1 MSQEFDPYHRW
12 LGIPPEHQPPD
23 HYRLLGIQVFETQ
36 PDVIENAAD
45 RQMAYLRTFQMGP
58 HAALSQK
65 LLNQVAAAKVCLLN
79 PEKKAAYDGRLRSRL
94 VGAQPAPEEAE
105 VYDFIEPIGF
115 VEPIGPESFAPRVGP
130 EPYLAPVVSE
140 PFAAPAGPERFARP
154 PALPPRRGGPG
165 LTAMIGVLA
174 FGLALVVG
182 LAVWRR
188 PGEEPPGPKTAIV
201 LDWPEALRRGATLEI
216 NGKRQWVA
224 AAGPLEYPCEPGRV
238 HVLATIPGYRPLERI
253 VTIEAGQ
260 KWKVSMTWQ
269 ESKPATPPGK
279 PVAIEA
285 PSDEEAGELS
295 EDEFWDELLLSET
308 PRAPAP
314 GVAATTQPPAIVPA
328 KAKEPP
334 LIVSAEKPAEK
345 AEPPTAPAKEP
356 EEVEEPLPVGKPGGE
371 PVKLDPQVD
380 PLLAEAWAAVNRSD
394 LVRAR
399 EQLVLAQ
406 RTSRED
412 PRAVFGLG
420 LLEALCVHDWP
431 VAERYFALCAK
442 QQPGSVASLNN
453 LALVR
458 MRVNKENTALRLW
471 ETALAAGPAP
481 EEIAQNL
488 GRLEELVRVGRL
500 LLKPGAMKTLDDL
513 FARAGGAAQVRS
525 RTAFR
530 YMGLELPGGGPLGW
544 PTAIGYEDHWCWTC
558 GGRGEVRCPV
568 PDCARGFIRG
578 TKKDVVARN
587 PVTRQPI
594 VKSYTV
600 RVPCRVCNG
609 RGFLPCKFCN
619 QGKER

>member
-23 HYRLLGIQVFETQ
+23 HYRLLGIQPFETQ

-45 RQMAYLRTFQMGP
+45 RQMAYLRTFQTGP

-94 VGAQPAPEEAE
+94 EGAQPAAPEEAE
-105 VYDFIEPIGF
+105 AYDFIEPL
-115 VEPIGPESFAPRVGP
+115 GPQSFAPPDILEADVS
-130 EPYLAPVVSE
+130 PVVSE
-140 PFAAPAGPERFARP
+140 RFAVPSGPERFARP

-165 LTAMIGVLA
+165 LAAMIGVLA
-174 FGLALVVG
+174 FGLALVIGVV
-182 LAVWRR
+182 VWRR
-188 PGEEPPGPKTAIV
+188 AGEEPPGPKTAIV
-201 LDWPEALRRGATLEI
+201 LDWPEPLRRGATLEI

-224 AAGPLEYPCEPGRV
+224 ATGPLEYPCGPGRV

-279 PVAIEA
+279 PVAVEP

-295 EDEFWDELLLSET
+295 EDEFWDEFLLSGT
-308 PRAPAP
+308 PRASAP
-314 GVAATTQPPAIVPA
+314 GVAATTEPPGIVPA
-328 KAKEPP
+328 KEKEPP
-334 LIVSAEKPAEK
+334 PIVSAEKPKEK
-345 AEPPTAPAKEP
+345 AEPPASPAREP
-356 EEVEEPLPVGKPGGE
+356 EEVEEPLPMGKPGAE

-380 PLLAEAWAAVNRSD
+380 PLLAEAWAAVDRSD

-399 EQLVLAQ
+399 ERLVLAQ
-406 RTSRED
+406 RMSRDD

-420 LLEALCVHDWP
+420 LLEAICVHDWP

-488 GRLEELVRVGRL
+488 GRLEDLVRVGRL
-500 LLKPGAMKTLDDL
+500 LLKPGTLKTLEDL
-513 FARAGGAAQVRS
+513 VARAGGVAQVRS

-530 YMGLELPGGGPLGW
+530 YMGLELPDGGSLGW

-568 PDCARGFIRG
+568 PDCARGGVRAMQS
-578 TKKDVVARN
+578 KVVGRN
-587 PVTRQPI
+587 PVSGQQLVQKYP
-594 VKSYTV
+594 V

-609 RGFLPCKFCN
+609 RGAVLCKFCN
-619 QGKER
+619 RGKE